1 MIVGIDPGPR
11 ESAIVAFSEDGV
23 YRAVDVENDRVVQE
37 VVDCHE
43 WIDAGEG
50 FTVAIEWIE
59 SFGMAV
65 GASTFETV
73 FAIGQIAARLTWNNY
88 RLRLVPRR
96 DVKLNI
102 CKSPKAKDANIR
114 QALIDRFGKVGT
126 KKNPGPLFG
135 ISNHRWAALAIAVTA
150 FDLPKTDNEAF
161 FHLESTD
168 AS

>member
-11 ESAIVAFSEDGV
+11 ESAIVAFDGERVLSAEDV
-23 YRAVDVENDRVVQE
+23 ANDSVLDAIGFIQRQTPLG
-37 VVDCHE
+37 
-43 WIDAGEG
+43 IDD
-50 FTVAIEWIE
+50 VAIEWIE

-73 FAIGQIAARLTWNNY
+73 FAIGQIATRLQWNNY
-88 RLRLVPRR
+88 NLRLVPRR

-114 QALIDRFGKVGT
+114 QALIDRFGEVGT
-126 KKNPGPLFG
+126 KKSPGPLIG
-135 ISNHRWAALAIAVTA
+135 ISKHRWAALAIAVTA

-161 FHLESTD
+161 FHLEPTD

>member
-11 ESAIVAFSEDGV
+11 ESAIVAFDGERVLSAEDV
-23 YRAVDVENDRVVQE
+23 ANEEVADVIRRMDDIEIIEDVS
-37 VVDCHE
+37 
-43 WIDAGEG
+43 
-50 FTVAIEWIE
+50 IEWIE

-65 GASTFETV
+65 GASVFETV
-73 FAIGQIAARLTWNNY
+73 FAIGSITRQTQFY
-88 RLRLVPRR
+88 GFDVRLVPRR
-96 DVKLNI
+96 DVKINI

-114 QALIDRFGKVGT
+114 QALIDRFGVVGT

-135 ISNHRWAALAIAVTA
+135 ISKHRWAALAIAVTA